1 MDRRSLA
8 WPGQIK
14 QVPDV
19 VDVKPIQEPVA
30 KCING
35 TASAEDDQLRAINGG
50 EAIIALPVE
59 LVELIAANL
68 TRNEQ
73 AALRATCRELGAI
86 MQRSFVAS
94 NFTSMRFLLS
104 DAWSMNALVDISR
117 HPIFSKSLWSIRLA
131 PWSLAETSR
140 DKHDRDRSYKY
151 GSRREIEQAADLA
164 TKELI
169 WARRRMH
176 RATYQQVREEQRQ
189 RWSQSLWQTN
199 FYEALMN
206 FKDVGARLTIDFDDD
221 GCFECENGSKGGKEG
236 SLIDCTCSPA
246 CGELRI
252 ERRVGWNRPMDCVER
267 KLGSFDGPRVLRS
280 VLAAGCVQD
289 LHMNLWFASIPMK
302 MFSSGVFQKSCE
314 ASDLFANLEI
324 LEMMLDGPDEENE
337 WDEPSGVDH
346 GVTSYSTGLIAFL
359 SQARNLAVLGLHCR
373 QPRHRREDRTPNIG
387 TANKLLHAEILPKL
401 DTLDLCGW
409 AVSPE
414 ERLDMAALSAF
425 LLRRVAT
432 IRDVCITY
440 ARKDKAHNKEDS
452 AAMQV
457 YLEGPNSGH
466 RLVEFDM
473 LGYLLVNGTASGEL
487 AG

>member
-1 MDRRSLA
+1 MDRPSVARF
-8 WPGQIK
+8 GQFK
-14 QVPDV
+14 HAPDV
-19 VDVKPIQEPVA
+19 AEVKSIDKPGGKRKNGFASIQTDQ
-30 KCING
+30 
-35 TASAEDDQLRAINGG
+35 TATSTDG
-50 EAIIALPVE
+50 EAITALPVE

-104 DAWSMNALVDISR
+104 DAWSMSALVDISR
-117 HPIFSKSLWSIRLA
+117 HPIFGKSLWSIRLA

-151 GSRREIEQAADLA
+151 GSRREIEQAGDLA

-189 RWSQSLWQTN
+189 RWSQCLWQTN
-199 FYEALMN
+199 LYEALMN

-221 GCFECENGSKGGKEG
+221 GCFECENGGKGGKEG

-246 CGELRI
+246 CGGLRI
-252 ERRVGWNRPMDCVER
+252 ERRVGWDRPLDCVER
-267 KLGSFDGPRVLRS
+267 KLGSFDCPRVLRS

-302 MFSSGVFQKSCE
+302 LFSSGVFQKSCE

-324 LEMMLDGPDEENE
+324 LELMLDGPDEENE
-337 WDEPSGVDH
+337 WDELSGVDY
-346 GVTSYSTGLIAFL
+346 GVKSYATGLIAFL
-359 SQARNLAVLGLHCR
+359 SQARNLTVLGLHCR
-373 QPRHRREDRTPNIG
+373 QPRHRREDRTSNIG

-409 AVSPE
+409 AISPE
-414 ERLDMAALSAF
+414 ERLDLAALSAF

-432 IRDVCITY
+432 IHDVCITY
-440 ARKDKAHNKEDS
+440 ARKDRAHNKEDS
-452 AAMQV
+452 AAMKV

-466 RLVEFDM
+466 QLVGFDM
-473 LGYLLVNGTASGEL
+473 LGYLLVDSTASVEY
-487 AG
+487 AS